1 MERFIK
7 SLKEECAWQHRFESL
22 SQAQRVIG
30 SWIRHTNTE
39 RPYQALGYKPP
50 VLFDKVQELSA

>member
-7 SLKEECAWQHRFESL
+7 SLKEECVWQHRFESL
-22 SQAQRVIG
+22 SQARSVG

-39 RPYQALGYKPP
+39 RPYQALGYKPL
-50 VLFDKVQELSA
+50 VLFEKVQEIGV